1 MKKVYETPEFELK
14 KFDILGDILADSIT
28 EPTGSEGELP
38 GGGGDID
45 TIRGEFKINSSGF
58 GW

>member
-14 KFDILGDILADSIT
+14 KFDIQADIL
-28 EPTGSEGELP
+28 TGSVPEETLP

-45 TIRGEFKINSSGF
+45 IIRGEFKIDGSGF